1 MIQGKL
7 NILTSNDIRLDT
19 VSRFKSKNSV
29 QVANTSE
36 IQLEFKS
43 GDLPKAAKPF
53 KTCFN
58 Y

>member
-1 MIQGKL
+1 M
-7 NILTSNDIRLDT
+7 NT

-29 QVANTSE
+29 QVAKTSE

-43 GDLPKAAKPF
+43 GDLPKSAKPF
-53 KTCFN
+53 KTCYN